1 MKKNTKHFILLYI
14 IYTFAVPKVVIILFV
29 AMTLLE
35 DIHLKAFFQSGLWD
49 TFLHK
54 AFNLGLNIIACIVI
68 YWVGRKLIKY
78 LNRLMGKI
86 MSNKEFDSS
95 ITSFLKSLINIIL
108 TAALLLTIVNI
119 LGINTTSLVALLASI
134 GVAMGMALSGT
145 LQNFA
150 GGVMILLF
158 RPYRVDDY
166 ILAQGQEGTVKEIQ
180 IFNTVIVTSDNR
192 TIFIPN
198 GGMSTNTVINYNNQK
213 NRRIEW
219 VIGVDYGTDYDK
231 AKGIILDIFKK
242 DSRVL
247 TNPAPFIALKTLNES
262 SVDLLIRVWTK
273 RDDYWDVYFDVNEQ
287 IYKIFADKEI
297 NIPFPQLTVH
307 LAGKNNA

>member
-1 MKKNTKHFILLYI
+1 MI
-14 IYTFAVPKVVIILFV
+14 
-29 AMTLLE
+29 LE
-35 DIHLKAFFQSGLWD
+35 DIHLKAIFQSGLWD
-49 TFLHK
+49 TLLHK
-54 AFNLGLNIIACIVI
+54 AFNLGLNIIACIII

-86 MSNKEFDSS
+86 MSRKEFDSS
-95 ITSFLKSLINIIL
+95 IASFLKSLVNIIL

-158 RPYRVDDY
+158 RPYRVGDY

-213 NRRIEW
+213 SRRVEW
-219 VIGVDYGTDYDK
+219 IIGVDYGTNYDK
-231 AKGIILDIFKK
+231 AKSIILDIINK
-242 DSRVL
+242 DERILADPV
-247 TNPAPFIALKTLNES
+247 PFVALKTLSES
-262 SVDLLIRVWTK
+262 SVDLLIRAWVL
-273 RDDYWDVYFDVNEQ
+273 RENYWDVYFNVNEQ

-307 LAGKNNA
+307 LAK

>member
-1 MKKNTKHFILLYI
+1 
-14 IYTFAVPKVVIILFV
+14 
-29 AMTLLE
+29 MTLLE
-35 DIHLKAFFQSGLWD
+35 GIHLKTFFQTNIWD
-49 TFLHK
+49 SFLHK
-54 AFNLGLNIIACIVI
+54 AFNLGLNIIICIVI

-78 LNRLMGKI
+78 LNRLVGKI

-95 ITSFLKSLINIIL
+95 IASFLKSLISIIL

-180 IFNTVIVTSDNR
+180 IFNTVIITSDNR

-198 GGMSTNTVINYNNQK
+198 GGLSTNTIVNYNNQK
-213 NRRIEW
+213 SRRVEW
-219 VIGVDYGTDYDK
+219 IIGVDYGTDYDK
-231 AKGIILDIFKK
+231 AKNTILDILNK
-242 DSRVL
+242 DERIL
-247 TNPAPFIALKTLNES
+247 AEQPPFIALKTLNES
-262 SVDLLIRVWTK
+262 SVDMLIRVWTL
-273 RDDYWDVYFDVNEQ
+273 RENYWGVYFDVNEQ
-287 IYKIFADKEI
+287 IYKIFADKGI

-307 LAGKNNA
+307 LADKDNP

>member
-1 MKKNTKHFILLYI
+1 
-14 IYTFAVPKVVIILFV
+14 
-29 AMTLLE
+29 MTLLE
-35 DIHLKAFFQSGLWD
+35 DIHLKTFFQSGLWD

-54 AFNLGLNIIACIVI
+54 AFNLGLNIVACIVI

-86 MSNKEFDSS
+86 MSRKEFDSS
-95 ITSFLKSLINIIL
+95 IASFLKSLVNIIL

-119 LGINTTSLVALLASI
+119 LGINTTSLVALMASI

-158 RPYRVDDY
+158 RPYRVGDY

-180 IFNTVIVTSDNR
+180 IFNTVILTPDNR

-198 GGMSTNTVINYNNQK
+198 GGLSTNTVINYNNQK
-213 NRRIEW
+213 SRRIEW
-219 VIGVDYGTDYDK
+219 VIGVDYGTDYDV
-231 AKGIILDIFKK
+231 AKSILLDIMNK
-242 DSRVL
+242 DKRIL
-247 TNPAPFIALKTLNES
+247 TDPIPFIAIKALNES
-262 SVDLLIRVWTK
+262 SVDMLIRVWVL
-273 RDDYWDVYFDVNEQ
+273 RDNYWDVYFNVNEQ
-287 IYKIFADKEI
+287 IYKIFADKGI

-307 LAGKNNA
+307 LAK